1 MRFKNALGIIGALL
15 CVVGLSLIIPA
26 ACSFYYGETDV
37 AISLLICLATFFGVG
52 LSFHL
57 ILHNKEMEELT
68 HREGVFTV
76 GFGWLMVCLCGTLPY
91 LLSGAITSVPDAM
104 FESFSGF
111 TTTGSTILAEIE
123 TMPKGILL
131 WRCLTHWLGGIGII
145 VMFLAMLPFLGI
157 RGMQVYRAEMPEF
170 FGEKLT
176 PRVKD
181 TAKVL
186 CIAYFIFTFLLFF
199 LLVLG
204 GIDKFN
210 AICHT
215 FSIVASG
222 GFANHSSSVAQYQS
236 PFLQWVMIIFMFLT
250 GMNYAI
256 HYQLLQGRFSVLFK
270 DEELRFYFLYAAI
283 TTLIISICL
292 MDTADYSG
300 NALRNSA
307 FHVVSIMSTTGLT
320 TENYQAWPFL
330 PQALLVT
337 LMFIGGCGGSTSGG
351 FKCMRVLLLLKCAYD
366 EILMI
371 LHPRAVR
378 HLKLGK
384 ISIPSDM
391 LNSVCNYL
399 IIFIL
404 ITLLC
409 TLLLSAFGLDLLT
422 SFSAALSCI
431 SCVGPAFGLPGA
443 DGNYSSFP
451 GAAKVTLSIVM
462 LLGRIEIY
470 ALLVLVMPAFWRD

>member
-1 MRFKNALGIIGALL
+1 
-15 CVVGLSLIIPA
+15 
-26 ACSFYYGETDV
+26 
-37 AISLLICLATFFGVG
+37 
-52 LSFHL
+52 
-57 ILHNKEMEELT
+57 
-68 HREGVFTV
+68 
-76 GFGWLMVCLCGTLPY
+76 
-91 LLSGAITSVPDAM
+91 
-104 FESFSGF
+104 
-111 TTTGSTILAEIE
+111 
-123 TMPKGILL
+123 
-131 WRCLTHWLGGIGII
+131 
-145 VMFLAMLPFLGI
+145 
-157 RGMQVYRAEMPEF
+157 MQVYRAEMPEF

-176 PRVKD
+176 PRVKIPP
-181 TAKVL
+181 KFYVL
-186 CIAYFIFTFLLFF
+186 PYFIFTFCLFF

-204 GIDKFN
+204 GMDKFN

-292 MDTADYSG
+292 METTDYSG

-409 TLLLSAFGLDLLT
+409 ALLLSAFGLDLLT